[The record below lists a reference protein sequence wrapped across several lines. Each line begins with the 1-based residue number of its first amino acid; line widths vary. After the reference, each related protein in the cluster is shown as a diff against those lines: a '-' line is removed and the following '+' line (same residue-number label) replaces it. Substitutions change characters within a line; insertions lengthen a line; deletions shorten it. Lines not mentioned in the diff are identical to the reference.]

1 MSRDALGDG
10 PPRGGPDE
18 AAGAPG
24 DRWSP
29 GGRWHGGAPP
39 TGRPSPAGDL
49 DGEGDDLD
57 APPARPGGARDH
69 ALPRGSRGGVG
80 GALRRAA
87 ALVLAAA
94 VGAGG
99 VALASRGSD
108 PGGARLVSLGAYPV
122 GYGASWGQGDD
133 LSLTMV
139 VGNTGDEDVLVL
151 GGGTRDG
158 QGRLLGEVVPDGRTP
173 VVRREGAE
181 PVAELPVGGTAQVR
195 VVVPGTCGDPPPW
208 EPWLVVRTSSGT
220 AQVPVT
226 VLRSP
231 DIAAAEGAD
240 VPDGAFAEACSYA
253 VASPAFTPAVVDQRS
268 TEEGLVLRVR
278 NDADASYVVRV
289 LSGGAAGL
297 ALAGT
302 GVVVE
307 PATTTEV
314 LLRADP
320 PSCRVALEAPDLV
333 VDVVLEAVRREGDDG
348 AASVRLDL
356 DPFAA
361 GTAVGLAVGRACAD
375 EGL

>member
-1 MSRDALGDG
+1 DG
-10 PPRGGPDE
+10 
-18 AAGAPG
+18 
-24 DRWSP
+24 WSP
-29 GGRWHGGAPP
+29 GGGWGGGAPP
-39 TGRPSPAGDL
+39 PGRPGPAGGL

-57 APPARPGGARDH
+57 APPDRPGGARAH
-69 ALPRGSRGGVG
+69 ALPRGGAG

-87 ALVLAAA
+87 ALLLAAA

-108 PGGARLVSLGAYPV
+108 PEGARLVSLGAYPV
-122 GYGASWGQGDD
+122 GYGASWGQGED

-139 VGNTGDEDVLVL
+139 VGNTGDDDVLVL
-151 GGGTRDG
+151 GGGTRDD

-181 PVAELPVGGTAQVR
+181 PVAELPAGGTAQVR

-208 EPWLVVRTSSGT
+208 EPWLVVRTDSGT

-231 DIAAAEGAD
+231 DVVPAEGAD
-240 VPDGAFAEACSYA
+240 VPDGAFAEACSFA

-278 NDADASYVVRV
+278 NDADASYEVRV

-297 ALAGT
+297 ALAET
-302 GVVVE
+302 GVVE
-307 PATTTEV
+307 PSTTTEV

-320 PSCRVALEAPDLV
+320 PSCDVALETPDLV

-361 GTAVGLAVGRACAD
+361 GTAVGLAVGRACAG
-375 EGL
+375 EEL